1 VIALKLFDTSQPANI
16 DEFSNRIREVIQ
28 FEFLKPVGFI
38 KVFKPNF
45 RPEDFYDKNS
55 LLV

>member
-1 VIALKLFDTSQPANI
+1 VIALKLYDTSQPANI

-38 KVFKPNF
+38 KVFKPDF
-45 RPEDFYDKNS
+45 RPEDF
-55 LLV
+55 